1 MSAYDHVTV
10 EGQHLEAGQQPPNVQ
25 YDAVNE
31 AYFDALRIPVKRG
44 RVFAEADSEKAPAV
58 AIVNETMAKQLWP
71 GQDAVGK
78 HFTVKDGAGP
88 ALEVVGVVQDGKYR
102 GVVED
107 PQPFFYRPLSQS
119 YFALRTFHVRTSVP
133 PETLA
138 VQMQEQ
144 VRELAP
150 TMPVS
155 ELQTMNQALQG
166 VNGFLFFR
174 LGAQLTG
181 VMGLLGLVLAV
192 VGVYSVASYAAAQR
206 TQEIGIRMAVGAT
219 PRDILT
225 MVLRQGFGKVAI
237 GVVLGLGAAFA
248 GTRVLAD
255 LFYGVSPADPLTY
268 AGVALLLVVVALF
281 ACWVPAHRA
290 TRVSPLVALRIE

>member
-1 MSAYDHVTV
+1 
-10 EGQHLEAGQQPPNVQ
+10 
-25 YDAVNE
+25 VNDG
-31 AYFDALRIPVKRG
+31 YFNALRIPLKRG
-44 RVFAEADSEKAPAV
+44 RAFAETDGEKAPEV
-58 AIVNETMAKQLWP
+58 AIVNETMAKQFWP

-78 HFTVKDGAGP
+78 RFSLKDGP

-119 YFALRTFHVRTSVP
+119 YFALRTFHLRSSVP

-138 VQMQEQ
+138 AQVQEQ

-155 ELQTMNQALQG
+155 QLQTMNQALQG

-181 VMGLLGLVLAV
+181 AMGLLGLVLAV
-192 VGVYSVASYAAAQR
+192 VGVYSVASYSAAQR

-219 PRDILT
+219 PRDILK

-255 LFYGVSPADPLTY
+255 LFYGVSPTDPLTY
-268 AGVALLLVVVALF
+268 AGVALLLVGVALF
-281 ACWVPAHRA
+281 ACWVPARRA